1 MTHTNQINA
10 EGIPNICLKE
20 LKSLVS
26 NPSFDSLQGLRDEG
40 GRISA
45 LIVDGLGAKY
55 NQAVLDLIENGPD
68 CMNQLPETVIHE
80 LQMTDESNRMTYAT
94 MEGKFPDCFGL
105 KTLSA
110 TFDEIDQ
117 AISSVISMAKGASA
131 DMSMMYE
138 NNGDRVS
145 IHQALKKEHIHVY
158 DRSVSSSS
166 YIVPFH
172 IDNGLYLIL
181 TPFPGHGLRVKTSN
195 NKVVSLD
202 DLELGSAIVLFGR
215 GVTEWLLQNDPDTM
229 EQFYAAPHAVPTR
242 NDETPRTVY
251 ARMKVAQPTAIPLRL
266 SGKDHPSQLRT
277 FGEIFMDVG
286 QKNLPTSSYNDLCPS
301 TNSLKEIESWA
312 GIKMNECD
320 EGEAFCWMACLPLPS
335 ECPHEEEAVCHN
347 STNEPCFDD
356 SMDPSCHWD
365 CK

>member
-1 MTHTNQINA
+1 MLRSHIISILFVGIFMAHANQSNA
-10 EGIPNICLKE
+10 EGIPNISLKE
-20 LKSLVS
+20 LKSTVQS
-26 NPSFDSLQGLRDEG
+26 PSSDILQALNDEG

-45 LIVDGLGAKY
+45 LIVDGLGANY

-68 CMNQLPETVIHE
+68 CMKQLPETEIYE
-80 LQMTDESNRMTYAT
+80 LQMTDESNRMTYAN
-94 MEGKFPDCFGL
+94 MEGKFPECFGL
-105 KTLSA
+105 ETLSA

-117 AISSVISMAKGASA
+117 AISSVISKAKGASA
-131 DMSMMYE
+131 DMSIMYE

-145 IHQALKKEHIHVY
+145 IHQSLKKEHIHVY

-166 YIVPFH
+166 YVVPFH

-229 EQFYAAPHAVPTR
+229 KMFYAAPHAVPTR
-242 NDETPRTVY
+242 SDETPRTVY

-266 SGKDHPSQLRT
+266 SGKDESSALRT

-286 QKNLPTSSYNDLCPS
+286 EKNLPMSSYNNLCPS
-301 TNSLKEIESWA
+301 TNSLNEIESWA
-312 GIKMNECD
+312 EIKR
-320 EGEAFCWMACLPLPS
+320 
-335 ECPHEEEAVCHN
+335 
-347 STNEPCFDD
+347 
-356 SMDPSCHWD
+356 
-365 CK
+365 